1 MSWSPRRADRLGAPS
16 AGAPARRLWLLLL
29 LVVGAFTVVR
39 NLAALGSVP
48 VGAYADETSIGY
60 NAWAL
65 AWHGVD
71 EHGVRLPLY
80 PAAFGDYKN
89 PLYIYLLALLL
100 RVAPLTVT
108 TERLPAALLGLVA
121 AGCLVGLCWRRT
133 RSLPLTVL
141 STLLVSLIPWLMVES
156 RVGFEVISEV
166 ALLSVTLL
174 CLEMAIGATRAR
186 WWYLLAGVL
195 LGGTV
200 FAYSTA
206 RLEVALLTAA
216 LLIALLVPPGR
227 DLRVLLTLPGVT
239 AAYVGLEVWNLLH
252 PGALLAR
259 FLVISVAADGAPAGT
274 VVSRVLANYL
284 SYLSPPFL
292 FVEGDHNPRHSP
304 QWGGMLLWAM
314 LPLLVAGLVRVWRR
328 RGEGFARF
336 VLLGLLVAPVAAA
349 LTVESVPHALRAA
362 TMLPFLVAL
371 AVEGLALIHRHLPR
385 ARSLLLG
392 SLLVA
397 TLVQGGLL
405 TAYLYGAW
413 PARSAL
419 WFDAGQLDA
428 IQRAHQLAGGKPV
441 LLSTSL
447 DQPYMAAAF
456 VLQPTPPA
464 LPVIDSEGPLL
475 AAMNMAMV
483 APTDMPILHGALAVL
498 AAADPPPRNGDLLFV
513 EETPA
518 SRVPLGRSLGVRRT
532 VAVYR
537 LR

>member
-1 MSWSPRRADRLGAPS
+1 MSWSPQRAGRVGAAA
-16 AGAPARRLWLLLL
+16 AGARTRRPWLLLL
-29 LVVGAFTVVR
+29 VAVGALTVVR
-39 NLAALGSVP
+39 NLVALGSVP

-65 AWHGVD
+65 AAHGVD

-89 PLYIYLLALLL
+89 PFYVYLLALLL

-121 AGCLVGLCWRRT
+121 VACLVGLCWRRT

-141 STLLVSLIPWLMVES
+141 AALLTSLLPWLTVES

-166 ALLSVTLL
+166 ALLSATLL
-174 CLEMAIGATRAR
+174 CLEVAAGAARAR

-195 LGGTV
+195 LGAAV

-216 LLIALLVPPGR
+216 LLFALLAPTAR
-227 DLRVLLTLPGVT
+227 DLRALLTLPGVVT
-239 AAYVGLEVWNLLH
+239 AYGALEIWNLLH

-259 FLVISVAADGAPAGT
+259 FLLINVAADGAPAAT
-274 VVSRVLANYL
+274 VARRVLTNYL
-284 SYLSPPFL
+284 SYVSPPFL
-292 FVEGDHNPRHSP
+292 FVDGDHNPRHSP
-304 QWGGMLLWAM
+304 QWGGMLLWAL
-314 LPLLVAGLVRVWRR
+314 LPLLLAGLAGVWRR
-328 RGEGFARF
+328 RGDGFARF

-349 LTVESVPHALRAA
+349 VTEQAVPHALRAA
-362 TMLPFLVAL
+362 TMVPFLVAL
-371 AVEGLALIHRHLPR
+371 AVEGLAFIHRDLPQ
-385 ARSLLLG
+385 ARSLLL
-392 SLLVA
+392 SSVALA
-397 TLVQGGLL
+397 TLVQGVLL
-405 TAYLYGAW
+405 TVYLFGAW

-419 WFDAGQLDA
+419 WFDAGELDA
-428 IQRAHQLAGGKPV
+428 IQRAHALAGASPV

-456 VLQPTPPA
+456 VLQPSPPPS
-464 LPVIDSEGPLL
+464 PVSDSEGHLL

-483 APTDMPILHGALAVL
+483 APGDVPNLHGAVAVL
-498 AAADPPPRNGDLLFV
+498 AAADPPPGNADLLFV

-518 SRVPLGRSLGVRRT
+518 SRVPLGVSPGVRRT
-532 VAVYR
+532 IAVYR